1 MKTRKY
7 IMALESISIRKMENQ
22 TQDFYEA
29 VVVMSKRAKQVL
41 NNRIAEQMMVSN
53 EEVEMGVYDQIFE
66 KNPDDYVIATGE
78 SHSVEE
84 FLALA
89 TEYAELGDWH
99 ELVEIDHELRP
110 TDIDDLVGDSSKAQ
124 KQLQWKPKMKFKDLV
139 KNMVEHDL
147 DYFKLRSD
155 PINDYTG

>member
-53 EEVEMGVYDQIFE
+53 EEVEMGVYDQILD
-66 KNPDDYVIATGE
+66 KNPEDYEEIEKATT
-78 SHSVEE
+78 VAVKE
-84 FLALA
+84 FIN
-89 TEYAELGDWH
+89 G
-99 ELVEIDHELRP
+99 ELV
-110 TDIDDLVGDSSKAQ
+110 
-124 KQLQWKPKMKFKDLV
+124 WKNP
-139 KNMVEHDL
+139 EEEA
-147 DYFKLRSD
+147 Y
-155 PINDYTG
+155 PAG

>member
-53 EEVEMGVYDQIFE
+53 EEVEMGVYDQILD
-66 KNPDDYVIATGE
+66 KNPEDYEEIEKATT
-78 SHSVEE
+78 VAVKE
-84 FLALA
+84 FIN
-89 TEYAELGDWH
+89 G
-99 ELVEIDHELRP
+99 ELV
-110 TDIDDLVGDSSKAQ
+110 
-124 KQLQWKPKMKFKDLV
+124 WK
-139 KNMVEHDL
+139 NSEEEA
-147 DYFKLRSD
+147 
-155 PINDYTG
+155 